1 MSSSSSS
8 SSSISPSLSLPRS
21 ARPLL
26 SQFSIAFTRPTF
38 QRAMTLLVG
47 FVLAT
52 GRRTVTGALRATR
65 TLWNRRGGGHFS
77 DYHRVLSRAR
87 WSPWPLGKVLAALV
101 LERVPE
107 GRPVTC
113 VVDDTAVAH
122 AGDHVYGKSM
132 HRDACRSTRSHKAW
146 LFGHSW
152 VTLAINVRFPFAPRP
167 WALPVLVGL
176 YRSPKLDEQ
185 EKRRHKTPIA
195 IARALTAA
203 LLHWFPERRFVLVG
217 DGGYASHALAAFAH
231 RHRRR
236 LTLVSLLH
244 PDAHLRLPP
253 PKPVKGQLGRKRIRG
268 AKLPHPSDV
277 VADPE
282 TRRRR
287 ATVDWYGGRRRRV
300 EFVTGTGHWYKAA
313 EGLVPIRWAFVH
325 DRDGAH
331 DDRYFFSTDASMS
344 PSAIVAPYTGRWSI
358 EVTFQE
364 SRAHLGLATP
374 RNRKDKSVLRTAP
387 CLLGLF
393 SVVTLLFHRDAGKP
407 DRRRPRPASDPWY
420 RKAHVTFGDALA
432 HVRRQ
437 FWRDTIISGAMPHA
451 GLNKLPRS
459 LRRTLLDHLSRAA

>member
-8 SSSISPSLSLPRS
+8 SLSLPRM
-21 ARPLL
+21 ARSLL
-26 SQFSIAFTRPTF
+26 WRFSIAFTRPTF
-38 QRAMTLLVG
+38 QRAMILVVG

-65 TLWNRRGGGHFS
+65 PLWRRRGGGHFS

-101 LERVPE
+101 LERVPA

-113 VVDDTAVAH
+113 VVDDTAIAH
-122 AGDHVYGKSM
+122 PGDHVYGKSM
-132 HRDACRSTRSHKAW
+132 HRDACRSTRSRKAW

-152 VTLAINVRFPFAPRP
+152 VTLAVNVRFPFTARP

-176 YRSPKLDEQ
+176 YRSPKVDER
-185 EKRRHKTPIA
+185 EGRRHRTPIA
-195 IARALTAA
+195 IARGLTAA
-203 LLHWFPERRFVLVG
+203 LLRWFPERRFVLVG

-244 PDAHLRLPP
+244 ADAHLRLPP
-253 PKPVKGQLGRKRIRG
+253 PARVKGQLGRRRVRG
-268 AKLPHPSDV
+268 DKLPHPSDV
-277 VADPE
+277 VADAA
-282 TRRRR
+282 RRKR

-300 EFVTGTGHWYKAA
+300 EFVTGTGHWYKAT

-331 DDRYFFSTDASMS
+331 EDRYFFSTDPAMS
-344 PSAIVAPYTGRWSI
+344 PSAIIALYTGRWSI

-364 SRAHLGLATP
+364 ARAHLGLATP
-374 RNRKDKSVLRTAP
+374 RNRKDASVLRTAP

-393 SVVTLLFHRDAGKP
+393 SVVSLLFHRNTGKP
-407 DRRRPRPASDPWY
+407 SQRPPRRAAAGDPWY
-420 RKAHVTFGDALA
+420 HKAHVTFGDALA

-451 GLNKLPRS
+451 GLNKLPRR